1 MSFIS
6 KVFGSGKK
14 GECAQSPNEAVQ
26 RLREVEEMLQKKSDF
41 LEQKIEQ
48 EVSVA
53 KKNSS
58 KNKQGT
64 YYVMILKS
72 GRGAEN
78 DGRENDGREIDG
90 PMCRA

>member
-1 MSFIS
+1 MSVIS
-6 KVFGSGKK
+6 KIFSSGKK
-14 GECAQSPNEAVQ
+14 GECVQSPSEAVQ

-64 YYVMILKS
+64 DYI
-72 GRGAEN
+72 A
-78 DGRENDGREIDG
+78 
-90 PMCRA
+90 CF